1 MGFLLCLCSTDD
13 KEELAFRSKL
23 VHNWLHL
30 GHRRKHLSHS
40 HHTTTV
46 IQLCPMCSSPE
57 DFQHFL
63 TCKSP
68 RALKIRYE
76 ASARLTKS
84 LRDFPNLGSL
94 LHAISEWTLDPTTLL
109 SPSTISDTKVAV
121 AITNQSHIGWANLF
135 RGFISADWGCLTVP
149 DDADKNEASD
159 KLQIL
164 RLALTIRALQDYSLA
179 LWTGRNTILHEHSA
193 HSLSIVNAALNYDIS
208 QMYALRASL
217 SDHLGSYFQLPL
229 TARLQQS
236 PRQRKRW
243 LRLARLATSHASSS
257 GQSQQHISLYF
268 PYVERKHLSQ
278 SCTAAPP
285 LHERISEDAPPV
297 LQQSTIQSYFR
308 SATVTASPGVF
319 SGSRPSTV
327 RTVPLSSSA
336 PSFQT

>member
-1 MGFLLCLCSTDD
+1 MATTQLNRQTLHPSECTISNPLTLRHLPVEISFRDQVISSHYVFRLREEIGLDRHRLFLQAKYKWTDHIWD
-13 KEELAFRSKL
+13 SIAWDSFYVCARRTIKKNSPFRSKL

-94 LHAISEWTLDPTTLL
+94 LHAIREWTLDPTTSL

-135 RGFISADWGCLTVP
+135 RGFISADWGC
-149 DDADKNEASD
+149 
-159 KLQIL
+159 
-164 RLALTIRALQDYSLA
+164 
-179 LWTGRNTILHEHSA
+179 
-193 HSLSIVNAALNYDIS
+193 
-208 QMYALRASL
+208 
-217 SDHLGSYFQLPL
+217 
-229 TARLQQS
+229 
-236 PRQRKRW
+236 
-243 LRLARLATSHASSS
+243 
-257 GQSQQHISLYF
+257 
-268 PYVERKHLSQ
+268 
-278 SCTAAPP
+278 
-285 LHERISEDAPPV
+285 
-297 LQQSTIQSYFR
+297 
-308 SATVTASPGVF
+308 
-319 SGSRPSTV
+319 
-327 RTVPLSSSA
+327 
-336 PSFQT
+336 